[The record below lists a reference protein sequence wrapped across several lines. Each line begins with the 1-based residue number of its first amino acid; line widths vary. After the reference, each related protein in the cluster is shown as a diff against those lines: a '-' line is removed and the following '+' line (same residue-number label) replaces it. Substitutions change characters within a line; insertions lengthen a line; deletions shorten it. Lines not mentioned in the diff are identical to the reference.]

1 MQITQDLSEEEAAI
15 ALQHGLMVVSCGAR
29 TYEKTRV
36 SLMNS

>member
-1 MQITQDLSEEEAAI
+1 MKITQDLSEETVI
-15 ALQHGLMVVSCGAR
+15 ALQHGLMAVSCGAR

>member
-1 MQITQDLSEEEAAI
+1 MKITQDLSEGTAI

-29 TYEKTRV
+29 NYNKIRV

>member
-1 MQITQDLSEEEAAI
+1 MKITQELSEGTVI